1 MFRIRRIPLLFLVP
15 LLILL
20 AFLVVPLAVLLG
32 LAATSNLGAAFL
44 DPGFLA
50 SVLVTFL
57 GAGLAAGLAA
67 LLGTPS
73 AYALSR
79 GLLGG
84 KTGAVVEALLL
95 APLTVPHVIAGI
107 ALLLTFSPVSPLY
120 PLLGSFRLFDT
131 FLGLTLAFFF
141 VSSPLFVS
149 GVKESVTKLD
159 PRLEWAARSLGAG
172 PAETFRRVV
181 VPALRRPI
189 VESFLLTWARAVSE
203 FGSIVILAYYLL
215 GLPFFG
221 NVLPAPVFVYDVYQ
235 VSGLYAALGY
245 AGALLVFSFIPLILL
260 QLVKARPWRST
271 STA

>member
-1 MFRIRRIPLLFLVP
+1 MAGSRRIPWLFLVP
-15 LLILL
+15 LILLL

-32 LAATSNLGAAFL
+32 LAAASNLGAALL
-44 DPGFLA
+44 DPAFLA

-79 GLLGG
+79 GLIGG

-95 APLTVPHVIAGI
+95 APITVPHVVAGI
-107 ALLLTFSPVSPLY
+107 ALLLAFSPLSPLY
-120 PLLGSFRLFDT
+120 ALLGGFRIVDT

-141 VSSPLFVS
+141 VSSPLYVS

-159 PRLEWAARSLGAG
+159 PRLEWAARSLGAPPG
-172 PAETFRRVV
+172 ETFLRVV
-181 VPALRRPI
+181 VPALRGPI

-203 FGSIVILAYYLL
+203 FGSIVILAYFLL

-221 NVLPAPVFVYDVYQ
+221 TVLPAPVFVFNVYQ
-235 VSGLYAALGY
+235 VSGLYVALGY
-245 AGALLVFSFIPLILL
+245 AGALLVFSFIPLLLL
-260 QLVKARPWRST
+260 QLVKARLWRSG